1 MRAIGKIFKWLFITL
16 FTFLVIGI
24 LTAFIFGSLFLS
36 YVKNDIMTSDETI
49 LNLETMPVNLS
60 STIYYKDPETGAY
73 TEWVTLQNTE
83 NREWVSNED
92 IPEKFKNAFI
102 SIEDQRFREHPG
114 VDIKRTVAAC
124 LNVLT
129 GKSVFGG
136 STITQQLIKN
146 LTNDRD
152 VTVKRKVTEICRAIM
167 LEQRY
172 SKDEILE
179 WYMYNIYFGHGRFG
193 IGAAAE

>member
-92 IPEKFKNAFI
+92 IPEKFKNL
-102 SIEDQRFREHPG
+102 S
-114 VDIKRTVAAC
+114 K
-124 LNVLT
+124 
-129 GKSVFGG
+129 
-136 STITQQLIKN
+136 
-146 LTNDRD
+146 
-152 VTVKRKVTEICRAIM
+152 KRKELKKLFSIIIHKRNNLFIM
-167 LEQRY
+167 TKY
-172 SKDEILE
+172 
-179 WYMYNIYFGHGRFG
+179 
-193 IGAAAE
+193 